1 MMKENKIPQE
11 MVEFQPDALELK
23 NERLPFAIRFCVWM
37 PFIVMLAA
45 IIWASLAEVDVIVEA
60 PGKLVSR
67 TPNITIK
74 PLERTVIK
82 KINVKV
88 GDVVKPDQI
97 LITFDPTIHQA
108 ENERLEREVA
118 TLTAQFNRLYAEFTD
133 KEYKIEDKNQ
143 DDQRWQ
149 HAIYLQRRSYYKER
163 MNYFKQEIERCKAQQ
178 ETTRESHK
186 TQTGRLKAIKQIE
199 DIIADLQK
207 KRVASIKEELE
218 ISISR
223 MQMEVEVDRLR
234 NNLKELEHEEQSVIA
249 SRNSFM
255 EEWRKAISE
264 EMVKVRRELTST
276 LMEYQKQRQLAT
288 YVYLRAPC
296 EAVVHEIASF
306 SEGSAVREAEA
317 LVTLVPIDAGIELEA
332 EIAPKDIGRIHKGAQ
347 ARIKLNSF
355 PFQKHG
361 TLEGEVVDISED
373 TLQKQE
379 QGGNR
384 AYYRAK
390 MTVSGKLKNIT
401 EKFRLIPGMETQCE
415 IKVGRRRVIEYII
428 HPLIKSL
435 DEAIREP

>member
-1 MMKENKIPQE
+1 MMKEDKIPQE

-133 KEYKIEDKNQ
+133 KEYKIEDKDQ

-178 ETTRESHK
+178 ETTAR
-186 TQTGRLKAIKQIE
+186 AI
-199 DIIADLQK
+199 
-207 KRVASIKEELE
+207 
-218 ISISR
+218 
-223 MQMEVEVDRLR
+223 
-234 NNLKELEHEEQSVIA
+234 
-249 SRNSFM
+249 
-255 EEWRKAISE
+255 
-264 EMVKVRRELTST
+264 
-276 LMEYQKQRQLAT
+276 
-288 YVYLRAPC
+288 
-296 EAVVHEIASF
+296 
-306 SEGSAVREAEA
+306 
-317 LVTLVPIDAGIELEA
+317 
-332 EIAPKDIGRIHKGAQ
+332 
-347 ARIKLNSF
+347 
-355 PFQKHG
+355 
-361 TLEGEVVDISED
+361 
-373 TLQKQE
+373 
-379 QGGNR
+379 
-384 AYYRAK
+384 
-390 MTVSGKLKNIT
+390 
-401 EKFRLIPGMETQCE
+401 
-415 IKVGRRRVIEYII
+415 RRR
-428 HPLIKSL
+428 P
-435 DEAIREP
+435 DA

>member
-1 MMKENKIPQE
+1 
-11 MVEFQPDALELK
+11 
-23 NERLPFAIRFCVWM
+23 
-37 PFIVMLAA
+37 MLAA

-133 KEYKIEDKNQ
+133 KEYKIGDKDQ

-207 KRVASIKEELE
+207 NGLPPSRKNWRSRFRVC
-218 ISISR
+218 R
-223 MQMEVEVDRLR
+223 
-234 NNLKELEHEEQSVIA
+234 
-249 SRNSFM
+249 
-255 EEWRKAISE
+255 WRSKW
-264 EMVKVRRELTST
+264 
-276 LMEYQKQRQLAT
+276 
-288 YVYLRAPC
+288 
-296 EAVVHEIASF
+296 
-306 SEGSAVREAEA
+306 
-317 LVTLVPIDAGIELEA
+317 
-332 EIAPKDIGRIHKGAQ
+332 
-347 ARIKLNSF
+347 
-355 PFQKHG
+355 
-361 TLEGEVVDISED
+361 
-373 TLQKQE
+373 
-379 QGGNR
+379 
-384 AYYRAK
+384 
-390 MTVSGKLKNIT
+390 TVSATI
-401 EKFRLIPGMETQCE
+401 
-415 IKVGRRRVIEYII
+415 
-428 HPLIKSL
+428 
-435 DEAIREP
+435 

>member
-1 MMKENKIPQE
+1 MMKEDKIPQE

-133 KEYKIEDKNQ
+133 KEYKIEDKDQ

-234 NNLKELEHEEQSVIA
+234 NNLKELEHGGAVGHRQPQFLHGRMA
-249 SRNSFM
+249 QGNLGGDGQGPPRTDQH
-255 EEWRKAISE
+255 AHGISE
-264 EMVKVRRELTST
+264 T
-276 LMEYQKQRQLAT
+276 
-288 YVYLRAPC
+288 
-296 EAVVHEIASF
+296 ASACHLCL
-306 SEGSAVREAEA
+306 SARPV
-317 LVTLVPIDAGIELEA
+317 
-332 EIAPKDIGRIHKGAQ
+332 
-347 ARIKLNSF
+347 
-355 PFQKHG
+355 
-361 TLEGEVVDISED
+361 
-373 TLQKQE
+373 
-379 QGGNR
+379 
-384 AYYRAK
+384 
-390 MTVSGKLKNIT
+390 
-401 EKFRLIPGMETQCE
+401 
-415 IKVGRRRVIEYII
+415 
-428 HPLIKSL
+428 
-435 DEAIREP
+435 

>member
-1 MMKENKIPQE
+1 MMKEDKIPQE

-186 TQTGRLKAIKQIE
+186 TPESHQADRRHHRRSSEKTGCLHQGRTGDLDFAY
-199 DIIADLQK
+199 ADGGRSGPSPQ
-207 KRVASIKEELE
+207 
-218 ISISR
+218 
-223 MQMEVEVDRLR
+223 Q
-234 NNLKELEHEEQSVIA
+234 
-249 SRNSFM
+249 
-255 EEWRKAISE
+255 
-264 EMVKVRRELTST
+264 
-276 LMEYQKQRQLAT
+276 
-288 YVYLRAPC
+288 
-296 EAVVHEIASF
+296 
-306 SEGSAVREAEA
+306 SEG
-317 LVTLVPIDAGIELEA
+317 T
-332 EIAPKDIGRIHKGAQ
+332 
-347 ARIKLNSF
+347 
-355 PFQKHG
+355 G
-361 TLEGEVVDISED
+361 T
-373 TLQKQE
+373 
-379 QGGNR
+379 
-384 AYYRAK
+384 
-390 MTVSGKLKNIT
+390 
-401 EKFRLIPGMETQCE
+401 
-415 IKVGRRRVIEYII
+415 
-428 HPLIKSL
+428 
-435 DEAIREP
+435 